1 MIQLLHYMVVFQKSK
16 YMVEKSGIGEKKLYM
31 NEVFVFC
38 DAVDLINNLQYPI
51 PLINGSIKEIP

>member
-1 MIQLLHYMVVFQKSK
+1 MVVFQKSK